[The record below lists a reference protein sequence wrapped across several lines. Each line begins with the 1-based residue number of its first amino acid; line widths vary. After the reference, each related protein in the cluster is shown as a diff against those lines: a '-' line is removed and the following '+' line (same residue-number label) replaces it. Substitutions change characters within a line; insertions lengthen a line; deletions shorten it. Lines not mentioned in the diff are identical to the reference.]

1 MVELCIIKITLN
13 HIYEVGVPSNP
24 SQCRQFVS
32 KSEESSNPEA
42 ASEKLKG
49 SLSPDFLK
57 DQFPEQYQENEGSEH
72 PAIQLSNFLNKKGLE
87 SWELSEKL
95 EIGKMLFLIMKR
107 QVE

>member
-1 MVELCIIKITLN
+1 MKWE
-13 HIYEVGVPSNP
+13 YEVVHLNVEDS
-24 SQCRQFVS
+24 SS
-32 KSEESSNPEA
+32 KSDESSNPKA

>member
-1 MVELCIIKITLN
+1 MKWEYQVIHLN
-13 HIYEVGVPSNP
+13 VDNS
-24 SQCRQFVS
+24 SS

-57 DQFPEQYQENEGSEH
+57 DQFPEQYQENEGSDEH